1 MMFLTGMMVSFYPS
15 PVSPKGEKLKPSSN
29 EALIWKT
36 ITIIN
41 QPAPFPF
48 GTPQGCFAKGGGIGA
63 CEGAGLYHVEVL
75 KTRV

>member
-1 MMFLTGMMVSFYPS
+1 MMVSFYPS

-41 QPAPFPF
+41 QPAPFPN
-48 GTPQGCFAKGGGIGA
+48 GKGGGIGPITPKIHHHR
-63 CEGAGLYHVEVL
+63 GKVPLPFLFPPPFGL
-75 KTRV
+75 T